1 MRHNSPYS
9 HLPDL
14 GQETGQVQQVVDPQ
28 RRPAGALDDHRVGA
42 FDVGPGRR
50 QRPDTLVRGFTEEHA
65 VFAPG
70 MGEADHLESLADQG
84 VEGVG
89 NYEGTLTFMTGCS

>member
-28 RRPAGALDDHRVGA
+28 RRPPGAGDDHRVGA

-50 QRPDTLVRGFTEEHA
+50 QRPDTLVRGLAEEHP

-70 MGEADHLESLADQG
+70 MGEADRLEPLADQG

-89 NYEGTLTFMTGCS
+89 YYEGTRNFMTGCS

>member
-14 GQETGQVQQVVDPQ
+14 GQEAGQVQQVVDPQ
-28 RRPAGALDDHRVGA
+28 R
-42 FDVGPGRR
+42 
-50 QRPDTLVRGFTEEHA
+50 RPDTLVRGFTEEHA